1 MDGVYRY
8 DIRSIQQGPGIQR
21 RRLRPIR
28 HVIGT
33 NGTASIIDAWGV
45 KTKAAARGQ
54 ER

>member
-8 DIRSIQQGPGIQR
+8 DIRSIQQEQGVER
-21 RRLRPIR
+21 RREGRKPYVKGA
-28 HVIGT
+28 HGTTGIG
-33 NGTASIIDAWGV
+33 DAWGV